1 MPSFLKALYIT
12 SDDTIFDDDA
22 AMTGID
28 CVSLGLKSL
37 THSADTH
44 LSQNDVLRVRMA
56 EMNRSKS
63 ALSSNQS
70 GLDAPLKQFQRSA
83 NHGDSQSKSPGLSN
97 KNQSTLA
104 KGGAQAMK
112 DFSMSQTQ
120 KLSMKT
126 SRDRPSGNM
135 NFNL

>member
-1 MPSFLKALYIT
+1 MHLKIAAQQSGRQNSKSPKHVTASTAESAKRDQQELVPSFLKALYIT

-70 GLDAPLKQFQRSA
+70 GLDAPLK
-83 NHGDSQSKSPGLSN
+83 
-97 KNQSTLA
+97 
-104 KGGAQAMK
+104 
-112 DFSMSQTQ
+112 
-120 KLSMKT
+120 
-126 SRDRPSGNM
+126 
-135 NFNL
+135 